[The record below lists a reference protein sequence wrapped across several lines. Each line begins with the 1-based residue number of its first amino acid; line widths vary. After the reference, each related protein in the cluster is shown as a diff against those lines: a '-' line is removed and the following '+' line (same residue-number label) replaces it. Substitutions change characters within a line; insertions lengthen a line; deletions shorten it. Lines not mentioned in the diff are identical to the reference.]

1 MQTQYVHIMNQNEL
15 TNEIIKK
22 HAFLTDMYSDG
33 YFPNFLVDKVKNI
46 LLAFCEKIEKE
57 APGNLE
63 DLYKL
68 SHAATE
74 QINDLEDEFYKADS
88 EIETAARETI
98 AMDFDF
104 IANTYNFDADVEM
117 LIATRDW

>member
-1 MQTQYVHIMNQNEL
+1 MNQDKL
-15 TNEIIKK
+15 TNETIKNYS
-22 HAFLTDMYSDG
+22 FLTDMYSDG

-46 LLAFCEKIEKE
+46 LLDFCEKIEKE
-57 APGNLE
+57 APENLD

-68 SHAATE
+68 SHAATDL
-74 QINDLEDEFYKADS
+74 INDLEDEFYEADS